1 MMQSQFWVL
10 IFLIPI
16 LAILMGGIHRVVKE
30 SYKGK
35 IKVAEAGHGD
45 VKRALD
51 EAALVNKQVLAKLE
65 SLEAR
70 LASVEKTLND
80 IPS

>member
-1 MMQSQFWVL
+1 MFSSYVV
-10 IFLIPI
+10 FLIPI
-16 LAILMGGIHRVVKE
+16 IAILAWGTHRVIRE
-30 SYKGK
+30 IYEGRAR
-35 IKVAEAGHGD
+35 VAEAGHGD
-45 VKRALD
+45 VRQSLD
-51 EAALVNKQVLAKLE
+51 ESAAINKQVLAKLD